1 MCDCENC
8 NGNEFNEFLENF
20 VEGFADSTFDYIWS
34 QVKPNTRE
42 MKKREVARDLYSLGA
57 AQMFIVF
64 MNMAEMKENFEEK
77 DEDI

>member
-1 MCDCENC
+1 
-8 NGNEFNEFLENF
+8 
-20 VEGFADSTFDYIWS
+20 
-34 QVKPNTRE
+34 

-77 DEDI
+77 DGDI